1 MGWKSVRQATA
12 RGDELAEAC
21 PAKPLRLGVLPS
33 FRIGESRQQ
42 LQTATATIGVEP
54 WR

>member
-1 MGWKSVRQATA
+1 MKSVRQATA
-12 RGDELAEAC
+12 RGDQLTETRSAKALWLCGLA
-21 PAKPLRLGVLPS
+21 G
-33 FRIGESRQQ
+33 FRIGESREQ

>member
-1 MGWKSVRQATA
+1 MKSVRQATA
-12 RGDELAEAC
+12 RGDQLAETRS
-21 PAKPLRLGVLPS
+21 AKTLWLCGLTG
-33 FRIGESRQQ
+33 FRISESREQ